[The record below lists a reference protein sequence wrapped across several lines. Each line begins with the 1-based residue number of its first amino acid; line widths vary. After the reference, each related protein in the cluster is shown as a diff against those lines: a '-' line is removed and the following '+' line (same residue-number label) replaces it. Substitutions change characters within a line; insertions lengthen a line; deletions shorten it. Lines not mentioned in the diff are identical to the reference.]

1 MCHCFVTEVKLL
13 AISLVKCHYNCT
25 CEQNTA
31 KSSTESK
38 IRLPTH
44 ESRDYLRRRKVI
56 VFLTVRT
63 HTAQLVLHSIIIRVF
78 IYGNWIKIFDL
89 SQQIFFC
96 NIWAATHIQS
106 TWLGGGTNYGAMQY
120 SNLSTLLLLP
130 VSLGLICNI
139 HIIKFEPSWQTF
151 WSSISDN
158 DGRAVMT
165 LIDCLKI

>member
-89 SQQIFFC
+89 SQQIFFV
-96 NIWAATHIQS
+96 TFGQ
-106 TWLGGGTNYGAMQY
+106 Q
-120 SNLSTLLLLP
+120 
-130 VSLGLICNI
+130 
-139 HIIKFEPSWQTF
+139 HIISLRGLAEVQIMEPCSTQIYPP
-151 WSSISDN
+151 SSY
-158 DGRAVMT
+158 
-165 LIDCLKI
+165 CLSLWA